1 MRLGYVIGARRG
13 GVDRL
18 LAEVATHLAAEG
30 WDLAG
35 VVQVNAERPGRRC
48 DMDLAVLGGGS
59 VRISQCLG
67 PLARGCRLD
76 PSGLETAVGLVEAA
90 LDARP
95 PQLLIVN
102 KFGKAEIGGRGFRPL
117 IARALGQG
125 VPVLTGV
132 GPGNLDGFLA
142 FAEGLGEA
150 LPDSPAAVL
159 EWCRGAIRAAA

>member
-1 MRLGYVIGARRG
+1 MRLGYVIGAQRG

-18 LAEVATHLAAEG
+18 LAGVAAQLSAEG
-30 WDLAG
+30 WHLAG

-48 DMDLAVLGGGS
+48 DMDLAVLGGGA

-76 PSGLETAVGLVEAA
+76 PSGLETAVGQVEAA
-90 LDARP
+90 LDAGP

-117 IARALGQG
+117 IARALGEG

-142 FAEGLGEA
+142 FADGMAEA

-159 EWCRGAIRAAA
+159 DWCRGAIRAAA